1 MYMKNER
8 MNTVRKIRILYIV
21 DMMGMEQTYTK
32 LSSTHTRG
40 TVRFVA
46 HSGMYV

>member
-21 DMMGMEQTYTK
+21 DMMGMEQTYTQF
-32 LSSTHTRG
+32 LLPVESIRI
-40 TVRFVA
+40 RNE
-46 HSGMYV
+46 